1 MFNWVLVG
9 IGDIATRRVIPA
21 IQAEARSRLY
31 GVVTRDK
38 AKGERFAGKVWT
50 DIGGALQDAAVD
62 AVYLSMP
69 VALHA
74 PLTVAALGAGKH
86 VLCEKPMALDY
97 EAACGMVAAA
107 RESGRL
113 LGIGYYRRLYP
124 KVRRAAELLAAGAI
138 GRPVL
143 AFAAAHNWFD
153 GEGGHRAWL
162 LDPAMAGGG
171 PLYDTAC
178 HRIDLFNLL
187 FGRPAA
193 VTAQLS
199 NVVLPGGVED
209 CATVL
214 TDYESGARGIV
225 DARRHSRVDRDEFR
239 IVGTDGEIE
248 LSPLN
253 GPALVY
259 PGGVE
264 ELPAPANLHYPL
276 VENFV
281 SAALEGAPL
290 ASSGE
295 TALPTDWVIG
305 QAVEAAR
312 QSRASAPAT

>member
-1 MFNWVLVG
+1 MLNWVVAG

-21 IQAEARSRLY
+21 ILSEPRSRLY
-31 GVVTRDK
+31 GVVTRDP
-38 AKGERFAGKVWT
+38 AKGAGYGGKVWS
-50 DIGGALQDAAVD
+50 DFASALRDDAVD
-62 AVYLSMP
+62 AVYIALP

-97 EAACGMVAAA
+97 AAACGMVRAAT
-107 RESGRL
+107 ESAGL

-124 KVRRAAELLAAGAI
+124 KVRRAAELIAAGAI
-138 GRPVL
+138 GRPVM
-143 AFAAAHNWFD
+143 AFATTHNWFNA
-153 GEGGHRAWL
+153 EGGHRRWL
-162 LDPAMAGGG
+162 LDRALAGGG

-193 VTAQLS
+193 VAAQLS
-199 NVVLPGGVED
+199 NVVFPGEVED
-209 CATVL
+209 AATVL
-214 TDYESGARGIV
+214 VDYEGGVRGIV
-225 DARRHSRVDRDEFR
+225 DARRHSRVSRDEFR
-239 IVGTDGEIE
+239 VIGTEGEID

-253 GPALVY
+253 GPSLLY
-259 PGGVE
+259 PGGAE
-264 ELPAPANLHYPL
+264 ELPAHQNLHYPL

-281 SAALEGAPL
+281 SAVLEGAPL

-305 QAVEAAR
+305 QA
-312 QSRASAPAT
+312 ASAGLD